1 MNISGSQI
9 FQNLRYSDKLCFIN
23 RPIPAGASVKSLSQ
37 EVFDEFVREEC
48 DNDETKLIYS
58 LDCMKS
64 STFAVACQVL
74 GKLDLYNIHVTLVCS
89 KHISWSDISY
99 EIKDKYFRINP
110 NIIFEEYEYHFVSFR
125 TVLKII
131 EEVRTNASL
140 IIQNAWKD
148 ALVNP
153 NCQIGYN
160 KIQRDMD
167 FAGLN

>member
-1 MNISGSQI
+1 MNISGSQT

-23 RPIPAGASVKSLSQ
+23 RPIPAGASVRSLCQ
-37 EVFDEFVREEC
+37 EVYDKYVQEEY
-48 DNDETKLIYS
+48 DNDETKLNYS

-64 STFAVACQVL
+64 STFAIACQVL
-74 GKLDLYNIHVTLVCS
+74 GKLDLYDIYLIDYSNHRC
-89 KHISWSDISY
+89 WSDISY
-99 EIKDKYFRINP
+99 EIKEKYFRINP
-110 NIIFEEYEYHFVSFR
+110 NIIFEEDKYHFVSFR
-125 TVLKII
+125 KVLEIV

-148 ALVNP
+148 ARVNP

-160 KIQRDMD
+160 KIQKDMD